1 MAEGFPGQ
9 GSVWVHICCVP
20 SGLGYPQH
28 DGKLWGRG
36 GGMGRHGSETMRDLE
51 SRPEAAGGGEQM
63 PLAGEKEQ
71 LHSFG
76 CHRLLTGGRGTGP

>member
-1 MAEGFPGQ
+1 MMVSFGG
-9 GSVWVHICCVP
+9 W
-20 SGLGYPQH
+20 
-28 DGKLWGRG
+28 

-51 SRPEAAGGGEQM
+51 SRSEAAGSGEQM

-76 CHRLLTGGRGTGP
+76 HHCLLTGGCGTGP